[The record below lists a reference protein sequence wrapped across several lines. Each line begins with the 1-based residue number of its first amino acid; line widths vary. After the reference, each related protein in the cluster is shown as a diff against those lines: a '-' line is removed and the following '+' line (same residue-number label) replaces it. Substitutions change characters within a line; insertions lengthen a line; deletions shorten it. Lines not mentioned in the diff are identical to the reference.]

1 MALLDAVAEDGLKLK
16 DSTVRC
22 FVAFCFTPFLWK
34 IQPLYALFASCEY
47 VLMMVMATKA
57 ARSNSFIGGKCEEC
71 LQHSHGFHSYFGPF
85 AN

>member
-34 IQPLYALFASCEY
+34 HSTFVRFICLVRVCFDDGDGDKGRAIELFHWWQ
-47 VLMMVMATKA
+47 V
-57 ARSNSFIGGKCEEC
+57 
-71 LQHSHGFHSYFGPF
+71 
-85 AN
+85 